1 MNVQIV
7 KKTTMN
13 EEKYLEERLAKHNP
27 FQVPEG
33 YFNSFA
39 EQVMNQLP
47 ERQQEARRV
56 LLRPW
61 MYAAACMVVA
71 IFTAT
76 LYFVNDTPSQ
86 EVPAAVAATS
96 DTYVEDVADYMM
108 ADNLDIYACLASEY

>member
-13 EEKYLEERLAKHNP
+13 EEKYLEERLTKHNP

-33 YFNSFA
+33 YFDSFA

-56 LLRPW
+56 LLRLGCMQLLVWWLQCSVLQCTSHVSVRRRMRHHRWLSLNRIW
-61 MYAAACMVVA
+61 MLPLIMR
-71 IFTAT
+71 
-76 LYFVNDTPSQ
+76 
-86 EVPAAVAATS
+86 
-96 DTYVEDVADYMM
+96 
-108 ADNLDIYACLASEY
+108 

>member
-13 EEKYLEERLAKHNP
+13 EEKYLEERLTKHNP

-33 YFNSFA
+33 YFDSFA

-61 MYAAACMVVA
+61 MYAICLSGGCSVLCCSV
-71 IFTAT
+71 
-76 LYFVNDTPSQ
+76 LL
-86 EVPAAVAATS
+86 
-96 DTYVEDVADYMM
+96 TYQYGGA
-108 ADNLDIYACLASEY
+108 